1 LKVEL
6 LFELI
11 FCTFV
16 KKTPMVIDKAVV
28 IKSIQELPD
37 SLSFD
42 QLMERL
48 LLLFKI
54 EEGLKDL
61 REGKFVSL
69 EEAKLRHEKWLK

>member
-1 LKVEL
+1 
-6 LFELI
+6 
-11 FCTFV
+11 
-16 KKTPMVIDKAVV
+16 MVIDKAVV

-48 LLLFKI
+48 LLFFKI

>member
-1 LKVEL
+1 
-6 LFELI
+6 
-11 FCTFV
+11 
-16 KKTPMVIDKAVV
+16 MVIDKALV

-37 SLSFD
+37 NLSFD

-54 EEGLKDL
+54 EEGLRDL
-61 REGKFVSL
+61 REGKFSTL

>member
-1 LKVEL
+1 
-6 LFELI
+6 
-11 FCTFV
+11 
-16 KKTPMVIDKAVV
+16 MVIEKALV

-54 EEGLKDL
+54 EEGMRNL
-61 REGKFVSL
+61 REGNYLTL
-69 EEAKLRHEKWLK
+69 EEAKQRHEKWLK